1 MGHVIGHV
9 TSHGSHDLSCDWSC
23 DSPHEFKVDAEM
35 VSEVEIIDH
44 VNDVVLVV
52 VVLQSQWG

>member
-9 TSHGSHDLSCDWSC
+9 TSHGSHDLSRDWSC